1 MKNLNEIDFQKIKN
15 TLVRVDYNVPIGND
29 FIIQDY
35 TRILRSKKT
44 IEYLLAKNCKILL
57 LTHLGRPDNR
67 YEEAYSIEKI
77 IDQISKLLNQKI
89 NFISYQEF
97 NSNGLLKFHETEN
110 DISILENIRF
120 FKGEKKNDI
129 HFSLTITNSFDLYIN
144 EAFSASH
151 RSHASVDQMAR
162 NILSCPGINF
172 FKELEVIDTI
182 KQSSMKTLA
191 IIGGSKVSTK
201 IETLLSLVRS
211 CSNLVIGG
219 AMANNFLKYKNINI
233 SDSLIEEKVD
243 DKIFN
248 IIDEAKNN
256 NCQIHLP
263 EDVIL
268 DSTEEVQISNI
279 SVKNNFKIF
288 DIGSQTISKIQKII
302 DESELVLWNGPL
314 GIIENKKFSNGS
326 TSIAIYLAK
335 AKSKVIIGGGDTL
348 LALSIANQSFDK
360 YFFVSTAGGA
370 FLEALEN
377 KQLPGVDALVTQ

>member
-1 MKNLNEIDFQKIKN
+1 
-15 TLVRVDYNVPIGND
+15 
-29 FIIQDY
+29 
-35 TRILRSKKT
+35 
-44 IEYLLAKNCKILL
+44 
-57 LTHLGRPDNR
+57 
-67 YEEAYSIEKI
+67 
-77 IDQISKLLNQKI
+77 
-89 NFISYQEF
+89 
-97 NSNGLLKFHETEN
+97 
-110 DISILENIRF
+110 
-120 FKGEKKNDI
+120 
-129 HFSLTITNSFDLYIN
+129 
-144 EAFSASH
+144 
-151 RSHASVDQMAR
+151 
-162 NILSCPGINF
+162 
-172 FKELEVIDTI
+172 
-182 KQSSMKTLA
+182 
-191 IIGGSKVSTK
+191 
-201 IETLLSLVRS
+201 
-211 CSNLVIGG
+211 
-219 AMANNFLKYKNINI
+219 MANNFLKYKNINI

-377 KQLPGVDALVTQ
+377 KQLPGVDALVTQENVFSKLVFE